1 MILKALVFN
10 LDNEQDSVFKE
21 SPTKYEE
28 IKASSASVNAAKNLT
43 AELVEFL
50 GSNEAP
56 DLVEGE
62 KSTACSLNAGSLA
75 SMGSLSMSPNS
86 VTDQSPVDTAPLSN
100 RTCKVLEH
108 LFIQNPTKARSILEL
123 IFKYNRESQ
132 QVFLKGKQ
140 TFIHANRRLHNI
152 IRNFSFGYNI

>member
-1 MILKALVFN
+1 
-10 LDNEQDSVFKE
+10 VFKE

-28 IKASSASVNAAKNLT
+28 IKVSSASVNAAKNLT

-86 VTDQSPVDTAPLSN
+86 VTDQSPEN
-100 RTCKVLEH
+100 
-108 LFIQNPTKARSILEL
+108 LFIQNPAKARSILEL

-132 QVFLKGKQ
+132 QVFLKGK
-140 TFIHANRRLHNI
+140 TTLIHTNRRLHNV
-152 IRNFSFGYNI
+152 IRNFRFEYNI